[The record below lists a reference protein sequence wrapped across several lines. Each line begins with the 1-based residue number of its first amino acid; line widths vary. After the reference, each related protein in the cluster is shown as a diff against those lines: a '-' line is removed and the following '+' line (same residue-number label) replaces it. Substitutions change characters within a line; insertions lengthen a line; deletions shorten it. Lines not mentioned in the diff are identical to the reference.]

1 MENFDFSKYRQAFAD
16 NFAQIIEARG
26 MNPKQFAIESHTPD
40 STLYRYLSNSRVPKM
55 DNLIQ
60 LALYFDVSV
69 DWLIGLSDERKK
81 IWCKGATEIAEL
93 YNLASPDDRKVVD
106 AVLSKYKGL

>member
-40 STLYRYLSNSRVPKM
+40 STVYRYQQFTSSEDGQPHSACPLLRC
-55 DNLIQ
+55 
-60 LALYFDVSV
+60 F
-69 DWLIGLSDERKK
+69 
-81 IWCKGATEIAEL
+81 C
-93 YNLASPDDRKVVD
+93 
-106 AVLSKYKGL
+106 